1 MKQMRPSSHPKGFQL
16 KNKKNLKLTQ
26 TWHKYGLCPEGT
38 IPIRRS
44 TKNSYPNLTLSSKHP
59 HPFSSNG
66 VTNTNEEFTSII
78 PGGDNFQGAQA
89 EINIWKPLTEQPE
102 EYSTSQLWISND
114 NLQEAI
120 EEGVQVNKI
129 LYGHDQPSIFIYW
142 TADGYNN
149 TGCFNIQCS
158 GFVQTT
164 SEISFGSEFDHISIF
179 NGDQYS
185 GTFKIFRDH
194 STENWWLQFENTFIG
209 YWPNFLFKQLSVK
222 ATKMAFGGQVLNT
235 QPNGRHTNTQMG
247 SGHFPAEGGFGISSF
262 FHSVNAFDGNR
273 EWITPDRVSVVKTKP
288 GCYGLKLDQKDSS
301 GIKFNYGGPGF
312 SGTCQ

>member
-1 MKQMRPSSHPKGFQL
+1 MKQMRPSSYPKGFQL
-16 KNKKNLKLTQ
+16 MNKKNLKLTQ
-26 TWHKYGLCPEGT
+26 TWHKYGLCPERT

-44 TKNSYPNLTLSSKHP
+44 TKNLTLSSKHR
-59 HPFSSNG
+59 HPSSSNG
-66 VTNTNEEFTSII
+66 VTNTNEEVITFKEHKRRLTF
-78 PGGDNFQGAQA
+78 GNH
-89 EINIWKPLTEQPE
+89 LTEKPE

-114 NLQEAI
+114 NVQEVI
-120 EEGVQVNKI
+120 EAGLQVNKI
-129 LYGHDQPSIFIYW
+129 LNGHDQPSIFVYW
-142 TADGYNN
+142 TADGYNT

-164 SEISFGSEFDHISIF
+164 SEISFGSEFDHISVF

-185 GTFKIFRDH
+185 ATYKIFRDH
-194 STENWWLQFENTFIG
+194 STANWWLLFENTCIG
-209 YWPNFLFKQLSVK
+209 YWPNFLFKQLYVK
-222 ATKMAFGGQVLNT
+222 AAKMAFGGEVLNT

-262 FHSVNAFDGNR
+262 FHSVKVLDGNR
-273 EWITPDRVSVVKTKP
+273 EWITPDRVSVIIKTP

-312 SGTCQ
+312 SDTCQ